1 MNSQF
6 DEKIMTMTN
15 LANWRDSLKMLEMPR
30 MPELVIEPPKKEAEP
45 KILTINKKQKTKNAN
60 GGLF

>member
-1 MNSQF
+1 MMS
-6 DEKIMTMTN
+6 N

-45 KILTINKKQKTKNAN
+45 KILTINKKEKSKSAN